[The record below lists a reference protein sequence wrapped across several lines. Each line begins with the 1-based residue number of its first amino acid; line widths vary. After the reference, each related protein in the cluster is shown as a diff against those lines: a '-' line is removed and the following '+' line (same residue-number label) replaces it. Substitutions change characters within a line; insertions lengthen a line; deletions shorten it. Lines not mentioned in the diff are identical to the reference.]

1 MYLQIKEILESL
13 NLWKHR
19 KSRTENLSGGQK
31 KRLAIAL
38 ELLNNPQVMFFD
50 EPTR

>member
-1 MYLQIKEILESL
+1 MSFQIKEILESMS
-13 NLWKHR
+13 LWKHR
-19 KSRTENLSGGQK
+19 KSRTETLSGGQK

-38 ELLNNPQVMFFD
+38 ELLNNPQVMLFD